1 MTIQNHTVQNHAA
14 FANPVFESQ
23 RAFRAIM
30 NAMARPG
37 SVQNLVLDISPPD
50 GLPVAAAAAILTLCD
65 FETALWVCPNLE
77 NASAITDYC
86 AFHTGT
92 TRAKTEG
99 QAQFALVDLTSNPLQ
114 LADFA
119 QGIAEYPDRSTT
131 IMCIVPSL
139 MGGQTRLLSGPGIQ
153 TTANLFIEGLP
164 GDFDAQWA
172 ANHESFPLGVDMVF
186 CSGASLI
193 AMPRS
198 TRILEA

>member
-1 MTIQNHTVQNHAA
+1 MTLQTHTA
-14 FANPVFESQ
+14 FSDPVFESQ
-23 RAFRAIM
+23 QAFRAIM
-30 NAMARPG
+30 DAMARPG
-37 SVQNLVLDISPPD
+37 SMQHVAIDISPPEAMP
-50 GLPVAAAAAILTLCD
+50 LAAAAAILALCD
-65 FETALWVCPNLE
+65 FETALWVCPSIT
-77 NASAITDYC
+77 NANAIADYC
-86 AFHTGT
+86 AFHTGAM
-92 TRAKTEG
+92 RAKTKDH
-99 QAQFALVDLTSNPLQ
+99 AQFALVDVTTNPLR
-114 LADFA
+114 LGGFA

-131 IMCIVPSL
+131 IICMAPSL
-139 MGGQTRLLSGPGIQ
+139 IGGQTRTLSGPGIQ